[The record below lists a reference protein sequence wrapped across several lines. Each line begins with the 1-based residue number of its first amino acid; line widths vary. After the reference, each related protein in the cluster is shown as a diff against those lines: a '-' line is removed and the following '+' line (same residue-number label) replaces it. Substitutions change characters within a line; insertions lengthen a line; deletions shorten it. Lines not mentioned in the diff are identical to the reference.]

1 MNRSLLLALACAA
14 CAQEVPPS
22 EVDPTESAH
31 AAAPEP
37 APPPPEYVAVVTS
50 KHSKVI
56 TADFDGRIEKLLI
69 HSDQYVHAGD
79 QVAQL
84 DIHELRSKLDE
95 AKARRAAA
103 QAQAAR
109 AGALAYQAVRKAR
122 VEEHLMREGASAPEA
137 FRAAQAEASA
147 AGAEGGVAAGQIH
160 EAAATI
166 EELERLIA
174 TANVTAPIDGVISTV
189 KVKEGE
195 IARKGTTIARVFDP
209 HELVIKFAV
218 PRGQR
223 AQVQLGAPIDLVY
236 DSDHHVPAVVKT
248 VEDDHDPAIDYL
260 QVFADLDPKRADDLR
275 VGVTGRVRVQGSNR

>member
-1 MNRSLLLALACAA
+1 MKRFLLAASMVA
-14 CAQEVPPS
+14 CAQEAPPS
-22 EVDPTESAH
+22 EVDPMEVVH

-37 APPPPEYVAVVTS
+37 APPPPEFVAVVTS
-50 KHSKVI
+50 KKSKVI

-84 DIHELRSKLDE
+84 DIHELRAKLDE

-109 AGALAYQAVRKAR
+109 AGALAYNAARRAR
-122 VEEHLMREGASAPEA
+122 VEEHLMRSGASAPEA
-137 FRAAQAEASA
+137 FRAAQSEAAA

-189 KVKEGE
+189 KAKEGE
-195 IARKGTTIARVFDP
+195 IAHKGTTIARVFDP

-218 PRGQR
+218 PRDQR
-223 AQVQLGAPIDLVY
+223 AHVQLGAPIELVY
-236 DSDHHVPAVVKT
+236 DSDHRVAAIVT
-248 VEDDHDPAIDYL
+248 AVEDDHDPAIDYL
-260 QVFADLDPKRADDLR
+260 QASADPKRVDDLR
-275 VGVTGRVRVQGSNR
+275 VGVTGRVHIQGSNR